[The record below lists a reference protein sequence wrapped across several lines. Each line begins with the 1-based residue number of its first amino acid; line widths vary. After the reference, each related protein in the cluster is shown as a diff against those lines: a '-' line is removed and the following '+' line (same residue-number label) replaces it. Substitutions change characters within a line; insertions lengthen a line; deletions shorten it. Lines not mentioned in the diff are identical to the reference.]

1 MKVNMELV
9 SGVGQQE
16 PVPAVKIPEPEA
28 KAPKGKRKPKD
39 GGTDKYDE
47 SGKSSKLKTFLLVM
61 LMVGGFVLFVWNMYG
76 FVNNMRLQNQ
86 GSATTNVVYDASDRL
101 DAFMDTEGSA
111 TVEVTTEASTEE
123 AEDSPG
129 DTAAVPDDVAIPDS
143 DVDVIDTAVYTS
155 TKGETTTENSGN
167 SSSVVYNSES
177 EAVAALQKE
186 VEEANNHAALVEQ
199 ELKNAEDMLDSSLQR
214 EADLQSQLDGLKGN

>member
-28 KAPKGKRKPKD
+28 KKPKAKGKPKD
-39 GGTDKYDE
+39 DGTDEYDE

-61 LMVGGFVLFVWNMYG
+61 LMVCGFALFVYNMYG

-111 TVEVTTEASTEE
+111 TVEAATEASTEE

-129 DTAAVPDDVAIPDS
+129 DTVAVPDDVAIPDS
-143 DVDVIDTAVYTS
+143 DVDVIKTGD
-155 TKGETTTENSGN
+155 
-167 SSSVVYNSES
+167 
-177 EAVAALQKE
+177 
-186 VEEANNHAALVEQ
+186 
-199 ELKNAEDMLDSSLQR
+199 
-214 EADLQSQLDGLKGN
+214 